1 MPTDENQ
8 LPLFKHIDT
17 NIGLKYLNNNYDLYL
32 KVLYNFLERYKS
44 IQLNNLN
51 KSELKDTIHAIKG
64 LSSTLGMLS
73 LEKITTALHK
83 QNNPNKKLIQK
94 CSNELKDVIQDLNQQ
109 LSVNKNHI
117 STILI
122 INNNPEE
129 IDELMEIL
137 DGDFDILLALNKYEA
152 LEVFDEEE
160 IDLVILH
167 TELNDLCGIEVF
179 NFLKRH
185 TNIEEIP
192 IIFITKKENE
202 QDIKEIYPLQNISFI
217 YKPFQKAKI
226 KEQIIIFN
234 NL

>member
-1 MPTDENQ
+1 VPTDENQ